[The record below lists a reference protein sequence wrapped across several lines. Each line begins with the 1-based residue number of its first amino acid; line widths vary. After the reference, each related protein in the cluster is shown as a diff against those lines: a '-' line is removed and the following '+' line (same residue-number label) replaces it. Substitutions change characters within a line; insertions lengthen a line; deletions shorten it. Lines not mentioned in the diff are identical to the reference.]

1 MKIKIAAIS
10 VAAATAAATALGTL
24 ALPSGATAQLY
35 PAPGYTAPAS
45 PATVRFIAVAT
56 TTSNFIDQSSRL
68 AMGSS
73 PTAGIRGFARQAII
87 EENRAHN
94 VMTAWA
100 DVAQPMLSGRSA
112 YTPDAVAGTPL
123 ALAVNSGIAVSGER
137 ILPTSDGTAVT
148 AEQFAMLNQLANLR
162 GRDFDGAYLRHQ
174 IDAHQRL
181 LAAYQTYATSGDDA
195 ALQRMARAEIPRLQS
210 DLRRLSAF

>member
-1 MKIKIAAIS
+1 MKIRIAALS
-10 VAAATAAATALGTL
+10 LAAATALAGF
-24 ALPSGATAQLY
+24 ALPSAASAQVYLAPSDVASASAATI
-35 PAPGYTAPAS
+35 
-45 PATVRFIAVAT
+45 RFIAVAT

-68 AMGSS
+68 AIDMS
-73 PTAGIRGFARQAII
+73 PSPNIRGFARQAIL
-87 EENRAHN
+87 EENRTHN

-112 YTPDAVAGTPL
+112 YAPGAIAGTPL
-123 ALAVNSGIAVSGER
+123 AIAVNNGIAVSGER

-148 AEQFAMLNQLANLR
+148 ADQFAMLNQLSNLR
-162 GRDFDGAYLRHQ
+162 GRDFDGAYLRQQ

-195 ALQRMARAEIPRLQS
+195 ALRRMANAEIPRLQS
-210 DLRRLSAF
+210 DLRRLNAF